1 MKKRLRK
8 KLFGTKD
15 LKFRVYFNGKRIS
28 KKKYKVFGSEL
39 IIFRESIP
47 KEKTLI
53 EIKYN
58 VEEDNDLSKL

>member
-8 KLFGTKD
+8 KLFGTKN
-15 LKFRVYFNGKRIS
+15 LKFRVYFNGKRVS

-39 IIFRESIP
+39 IMFRESIP

-53 EIKYN
+53 EIKYK
-58 VEEDNDLSKL
+58 VEEDYVLSEL

>member
-8 KLFGTKD
+8 KLFGTKN
-15 LKFRVYFNGKRIS
+15 LKFRVYFNGKRVS

-39 IIFRESIP
+39 IMFRESIP

-58 VEEDNDLSKL
+58 VEEDYVLSEL